1 MYNLNTTS
9 NNKPVR
15 VTFTVPQNVVDD
27 LDKEMTEGNKSKF
40 VTEALAEKIAHLK
53 RVRALKRLAE
63 LPPAFPHIKDGA
75 EYIKRM
81 REEEDVERSA
91 RLGV

>member
-1 MYNLNTTS
+1 MNSLNAIP

-15 VTFTVPQNVVDD
+15 VSFTVPQNVLDD
-27 LDKEMTEGNKSKF
+27 LDEEMTEGNKSKF
-40 VTEALAEKIAHLK
+40 VTEAVAEKIAHRK

-63 LPPAFPHIKDGA
+63 LPPAFPHIKEGA
-75 EYIKRM
+75 EYIRKM
-81 REEEDVERSA
+81 REEEDTERTA